1 MVKHSL
7 VGSAYN
13 DRRNECETALKELQ
27 KVCEIG
33 SLGELDEEQFEKV
46 QSAITSD
53 ICRKRAKHAVYENQR
68 TIRAVKALK
77 EGKIEEFGQ
86 LMNASHIS
94 LRDDYEVSCEEID
107 ILVDEAWK
115 IPGVLGSRITGGGF
129 GGCTVSI
136 VKEEAIEEFQK
147 KVGEEYRK
155 KTGIDAEFYIVD
167 IGDGAHVLA

>member
-1 MVKHSL
+1 
-7 VGSAYN
+7 
-13 DRRNECETALKELQ
+13 
-27 KVCEIG
+27 
-33 SLGELDEEQFEKV
+33 
-46 QSAITSD
+46 
-53 ICRKRAKHAVYENQR
+53 
-68 TIRAVKALK
+68 
-77 EGKIEEFGQ
+77 
-86 LMNASHIS
+86 MNASHTS

-136 VKEEAIEEFQK
+136 VKEDAIEEFQK
-147 KVGEEYRK
+147 KVGEEYKK